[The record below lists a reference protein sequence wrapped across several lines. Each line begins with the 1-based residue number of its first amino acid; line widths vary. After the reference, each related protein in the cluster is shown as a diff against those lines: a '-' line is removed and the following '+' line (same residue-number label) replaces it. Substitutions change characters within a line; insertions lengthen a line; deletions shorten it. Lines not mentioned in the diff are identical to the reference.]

1 MENQLLYFKRGGK
14 MSFTQGSSPSQTVT
28 LTTEEFG
35 DVYDKP
41 KANYVVQVLLG
52 VDKTSS
58 KINGSHITASGVDTD
73 DNGSNDTVLAGTLVT
88 IPGGALTD
96 SGAAGTLVIAGHG
109 TANGVTLEEKDTVY
123 VTYVVNNDDEF
134 AYVAD
139 KLLSIRQ
146 DGSGTQTELRFPA
159 IAGADAAD
167 TVVLYHAAGKGA
179 EVVKGLESILNAT
192 KRTGA
197 VSFDAQESIFPVDH
211 VTAIGYTLG
220 S

>member
-14 MSFTQGSSPSQTVT
+14 MSFLQGSSPSQTVT
-28 LTTEEFG
+28 LTAEEFG
-35 DVYDKP
+35 DVLDKP

-52 VDKTSS
+52 VNKTSS

-88 IPGGALTD
+88 IPGGALND
-96 SGAAGTLVIAGHG
+96 SGTATLVISGHS
-109 TANGVTLEEKDTVY
+109 TANGVTLEEKDIVF
-123 VTYVVNNDDEF
+123 VTYNVNDDDEF

-146 DGSGTQTELRFPA
+146 DGSDTQTELRFPA
-159 IAGADAAD
+159 IVGADAAD
-167 TVVLYHAAGKGA
+167 TVVLYHPAGKGP

-197 VSFDAQESIFPVDH
+197 VVFDAQESIFPVEH
-211 VTAIGYTLG
+211 VTAIGYSTG